1 MLEEKLVVSSSPHQ
15 RTTMSVEKIMF
26 YVIAALLPAVAA
38 AVYFFGIYALAI
50 MAVGI
55 IAAVLTEA
63 IIMRFVLKREQSIQD
78 GSAALTGLLLAMCL
92 PPTMPLWTVAIGSA
106 FAVGVGKMAFGGI
119 GCNIFNPA
127 HVGRAF
133 LLAAYPAYMTSWIW
147 PKTSTAVDA
156 LTSATPLAALKLQG
170 VTTPYWDLF
179 IGNVGGSLGE
189 TSAVALLVGGIFL
202 IYMKII
208 DWRIPA
214 TYLGTVII
222 LSFVL
227 GQDPIFHLLAGGL
240 MIGAF
245 FMATDYVT
253 SPVTPKGRIIF
264 GVGCGLLTVL
274 IRLYGGYPEGVCYS
288 ILLMNACVPL
298 IDRYTVPR
306 VYGEVKKK

>member
-15 RTTMSVEKIMF
+15 RTTMCVDKIML
-26 YVIAALLPAVAA
+26 YVILALVPAVFA
-38 AVYFFGIYALAI
+38 AVYFFGIYAIAI
-50 MAVGI
+50 MATAV
-55 IAAVLTEA
+55 IAAVATEA
-63 IIMRFVLKREQSIQD
+63 FIVRFMLKREQTVQD

-92 PPTMPLWTVAIGSA
+92 PPTIPLWTTALGAA

-147 PKTSTAVDA
+147 PKTATAVDA
-156 LTSATPLAALKLQG
+156 LTSATPLALLKQD
-170 VTTPYWDLF
+170 VVTPYWDLF

-189 TSAVALLVGGIFL
+189 TSAVALLAGGLFL
-202 IYMKII
+202 VYLKII

-253 SPVTPKGRIIF
+253 SPITTKGRIIF

-274 IRLYGGYPEGVCYS
+274 IRLFGGYPEGVCYS

>member
-15 RTTMSVEKIMF
+15 RTTLSVEKIMF
-26 YVIAALLPAVAA
+26 FVIIALLPSVIAS
-38 AVYFFGIYALAI
+38 VYFFGFYALAV
-50 MAVGI
+50 MATGIAAAVITEGI
-55 IAAVLTEA
+55 IVKYLLERDQT
-63 IIMRFVLKREQSIQD
+63 IQD

-92 PPTMPLWTVAIGSA
+92 PPTIPLWTTALGAA

-133 LLAAYPAYMTSWIW
+133 LLAAYPAYMTSWAW
-147 PKTSTAVDA
+147 PKTATAVDA
-156 LTSATPLAALKLQG
+156 LTSATPLALLKSQG
-170 VTTPYWDLF
+170 IATPYWDLL

-189 TSAVALLVGGIFL
+189 TSALALLIGGLLL
-202 IYMKII
+202 IYLKLI

-214 TYLGTVII
+214 AYLGTVVV
-222 LSFVL
+222 LALLL
-227 GQDPIFHLLAGGL
+227 GQDPLFHLLAGGL

-253 SPVTPKGRIIF
+253 SPVTTKGRLIF
-264 GVGCGLLTVL
+264 GVGCGLLTIL
-274 IRLYGGYPEGVCYS
+274 IRLFGGYPEGVCYS

-298 IDRYTVPR
+298 IDRYTIPR